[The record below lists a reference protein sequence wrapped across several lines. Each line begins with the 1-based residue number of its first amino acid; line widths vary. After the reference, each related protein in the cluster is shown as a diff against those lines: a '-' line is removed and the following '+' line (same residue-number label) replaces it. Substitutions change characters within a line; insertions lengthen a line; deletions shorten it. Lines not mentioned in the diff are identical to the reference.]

1 MLDGMRSGAHSL
13 GIKIAFGLIIL
24 VFIFWGIGSNTSSS
38 GIVAKVNGEPVT
50 INEFQQAYNQLA
62 NEIKA
67 VIPDLTAE
75 QLESFNLENRVLQN
89 VIISKLFLAESK
101 RLGIDVSAAELRDTL
116 MGIPFFHDANG
127 KFSADLYQERLK
139 ALGQTPAQ
147 FENTLRADILPQK
160 FQELV
165 TAGIFADKN
174 IAQKMFEFQTEKRS
188 MDYVLFPYELDKQ
201 SVSDEEAKTV
211 YEERKDGY
219 AVPAQISLEYISFTP
234 ALMADEDAVTAEEI
248 QNYYTANQEKY
259 TEEEKVKARHILLM
273 VDQNAPK
280 SESDKVLKEI
290 QNIASQIKTADD
302 FAKMAQKYGQDGTK
316 NTGGDLGWF
325 NKGQMVKEFAD
336 AAFTLPK
343 ATLSE
348 PVRTQFGYHLIWV
361 DDKKE
366 ARQIP
371 FDEVKDSIRKDIA
384 VEKVNANLTQT
395 VDTAIAAIMADGN
408 MQAQADKYHLKVSKT
423 GLVPVASLLDNYGL
437 RQSDAD
443 ALAALANGSVW
454 DSPMSVNGELA
465 AVKVVENKASS
476 VQSFEEVKAD
486 IIAELKLKKA
496 QEAVKKTAE
505 EAVKGFDKNL
515 PAEVKTSSF
524 FGRDGQIENIGLM
537 PELAQAI
544 FAADSKSWLK
554 NAYISD
560 DGAVVA
566 RLNQVKKA
574 EAKDFAQIENDILL
588 NMQEAQKNML
598 FQAYILM
605 LNKEAKVEI
614 LMPEI
619 FEKK

>member
-50 INEFQQAYNQLA
+50 INEFQQVYNQMA

-75 QLESFNLENRVLQN
+75 QLESFGLEQRVLQN
-89 VIISKLFLAESK
+89 VIISKLFQAESK
-101 RLGIDVSAAELRDTL
+101 RLGIDVSTAELRDAL
-116 MGIPFFHDANG
+116 MAVPYFRDQNG
-127 KFSADLYQERLK
+127 KFSADIYQQRLK

-147 FENTLRADILPQK
+147 FENMLRADILPQK

-174 IAQKMFEFQTEKRS
+174 IARKMFEFQTEKRS

-201 SVSDEEAKTV
+201 SVSDEEAKAV

-219 AVPAQISLEYISFTP
+219 AVPAQISLEFISFTP
-234 ALMADEDAVTAEEI
+234 ALMADENAVTAEEI
-248 QNYYTANQEKY
+248 QKYYNENQAKF
-259 TEEEKVKARHILLM
+259 TEEEQVKARHILLM
-273 VDQNAPK
+273 LDPNASK
-280 SESDKVLKEI
+280 TESDKVLKEI
-290 QNIASQIKTADD
+290 QNIASQIKTSDD
-302 FAKMAQKYGQDGTK
+302 FAKMAAQYGQDGTK
-316 NTGGDLGWF
+316 NVGGDLGWF
-325 NKGQMVKEFAD
+325 SKGQMVKEFAD
-336 AAFTLPK
+336 VAFALPK

-366 ARQIP
+366 ARQLP
-371 FDEVKDSIRKDIA
+371 FDEVKDTIRKDIA
-384 VEKVNANLTQT
+384 VERVNANLTQT
-395 VDTAIAAIMADGN
+395 ADSAIAAVMADGN
-408 MQAQADKYHLKVSKT
+408 LQAQADKYHLKVNKT
-423 GLVPVASLLDNYGL
+423 GLIPVTSLLDEYGL
-437 RQSDAD
+437 RQSDVD
-443 ALAALANGSVW
+443 ALSALADGSVW
-454 DSPMSVNGELA
+454 DSPISIKGELS
-465 AVKVVENKASS
+465 AVKVAQNKPSA

-486 IIAELKLKKA
+486 IVAELKLKKA
-496 QEAVKKTAE
+496 QENGKLAAE
-505 EAVKGFDKNL
+505 EALKSFDKNQ
-515 PAEVKTSSF
+515 PADMKTSSF

-544 FAADSKSWLK
+544 FAADTKAWLK

-560 DGAVVA
+560 DGVIAA
-566 RLNQVKKA
+566 RLNQVKNA
-574 EAKDFAQIENDILL
+574 DAKDFDKIENDILL

-605 LNKEAKVEI
+605 LNKDAKVEI